1 MLHLPAKTEV
11 PGSPPMENAPLHVAL
26 ATCSFKHHPHS
37 LETITRLKI
46 YPRPAFGAEG
56 NRIDPVALSISEKWN
71 GIKEDFT

>member
-37 LETITRLKI
+37 LETITRL
-46 YPRPAFGAEG
+46 
-56 NRIDPVALSISEKWN
+56 LSISEKWN